1 MNYQNLIC
9 FGDSQTF
16 GARSYGCYP
25 LYLGK
30 FLSEQTP
37 YQWRTIN
44 RSVNGFTARDLWF
57 KINQEIDALSDTFIC
72 CLMIGTNDVGN
83 GTDIELFS
91 EYYTQILRTLVIKK
105 FKVIICG
112 EIPPIFPDGHSFF
125 ERPTSELRLDYNMAL
140 RESVAKFSRAR
151 TISLDHL
158 TREHYE
164 DPVHFNEKG
173 NIAIAQAF
181 ATAVSTL

>member
-1 MNYQNLIC
+1 L
-9 FGDSQTF
+9 
-16 GARSYGCYP
+16 
-25 LYLGK
+25 
-30 FLSEQTP
+30 
-37 YQWRTIN
+37 
-44 RSVNGFTARDLWF
+44 
-57 KINQEIDALSDTFIC
+57 
-72 CLMIGTNDVGN
+72 IGTNDVGN
-83 GTDIELFS
+83 GTDLELFS

-125 ERPTSELRLDYNMAL
+125 ERPTSELRLDYNKAL
-140 RESVAKFSRAR
+140 KESAAKFSRAR
-151 TISLDHL
+151 TISLDHV

-181 ATAVSTL
+181 AGAVSTL